1 MRSAIAIAAGG
12 GGDAVSAAMLASAR
26 PELGIAAIMSYS
38 WDRFMIDPSPGP
50 RVRGD
55 FDGLIDRGGV
65 AEIPPTAA
73 LRIGQSTLPRL
84 AGAIDRPLLLIEAD
98 EGAVGLS
105 ALIARAATAFDAD
118 GIVVI
123 DVGGDILAEGHEV
136 GLRSPLADSLALAAA
151 VRTGID
157 TRVVVAGIGMD
168 GELSAAEAAERLDKL
183 HANQLP
189 DLTPRDAAPFESI
202 WAWHPSEANALLA
215 AAAAGW
221 RGVVECQRNA
231 AVELTDASIGVYE
244 VDARQ
249 LVDASLAAVLTGTTS
264 LAEAEQLLRDR
275 RAGRSEL
282 DVERQRAAG
291 DRAKVRMP
299 GPETLAVID
308 EYAADAC
315 ERGVTALTVRRVAE
329 MVSAIAP
336 EATDALRALLAQHRP
351 DSFRPP
357 LYRVSSPD
365 ASGE

>member
-1 MRSAIAIAAGG
+1 MRSIAIAAGG

-26 PELGIAAIMSYS
+26 PDLGIAAIMSYS

-65 AEIPPTAA
+65 AEIPPTAT
-73 LRIGQSTLPRL
+73 LHIGQSTLPRL
-84 AGAIDRPLLLIEAD
+84 AGAIEQPLLLVEAD

-118 GIVVI
+118 GIIVV

-136 GLRSPLADSLALAAA
+136 SLRSPLADSLALAAA

-168 GELSAAEAAERLDKL
+168 GELPAAEAAERLDKL
-183 HANQLP
+183 NAQQLP
-189 DLTPRDAAPFESI
+189 DLTPQEAAPFEDI

-215 AAAAGW
+215 AAASGW
-221 RGVVECQRNA
+221 RGTVECQRNA
-231 AVELTDASIGVYE
+231 AVALTDASPAVFE
-244 VDARQ
+244 VGAHE
-249 LVDASLAAVLTGTTS
+249 LVDASLAAVLADTTS
-264 LAEAEQLLRDR
+264 LDEAEQLLRDR

-282 DVERQRAAG
+282 DIERQRAAG

-299 GPETLAVID
+299 GRDTLAVID
-308 EYAADAC
+308 EYTVDAR

-329 MVSAIAP
+329 LVSAIAP
-336 EATDALRALLAQHRP
+336 EATDALRSLLTEQRP
-351 DSFRPP
+351 HNFRPP
-357 LYRVSSPD
+357 LYQVRHP
-365 ASGE
+365 